1 MQKAKNILCECPC
14 GSTKFYLKK
23 LPFVRFYCH
32 CEICQKL
39 YNSAYNDVVVIK
51 SKNVV
56 LKQNGVQFKKYRK
69 PPALDRGICEQCKKP
84 VAGFFRGIPG
94 LRLAFI
100 NADNIL
106 DKSSL
111 PRPLGHIFYH
121 RKKEYVEDELPKFS
135 GYWRSQIKVCQWIM
149 TKLLVT

>member
-1 MQKAKNILCECPC
+1 MQKVKNIRCECPC
-14 GSTKFYLKK
+14 GKTKFYLKK
-23 LPFVRFYCH
+23 PPFVRFYCH

-56 LKQNGVQFKKYRK
+56 LKQNGVQFNKYRR

-94 LRLAFI
+94 LGLANPNPGIPLKNPATGFLHCSHI
-100 NADNIL
+100 PR
-106 DKSSL
+106 SSA
-111 PRPLGHIFYH
+111 G
-121 RKKEYVEDELPKFS
+121 
-135 GYWRSQIKVCQWIM
+135 G
-149 TKLLVT
+149 LLYLLN